1 MTAHQQSPFKE
12 GEVSEI
18 LKRLTGSY
26 AHRNAEA
33 VSQRAAFA
41 GLLQDDELERD
52 EADQD
57 FSDLDELLAQHSVD
71 LTAKSR
77 AVAHSSPESFMS
89 IEVGLFAGEPSY
101 VPQSSPGDEAE
112 AGLDSSVLDEPV
124 NPNQPDQFGPG
135 VNAKTGCSK
144 RHGRALSTPG
154 RAGLVA
160 NFHLSHAERLV
171 AITNLRELDPTIFDD
186 QLEKL
191 LRIDALIQKLAREY
205 QGRGELPDWAKFV
218 TPEMKQF
225 FRTFLLSTKPDAKT
239 ITIRLDHQTAEAAL
253 LSPRP
258 PANYL
263 GEIIKRTLAK
273 LGIET
278 DMTFTLEFNHTG
290 RSENHPAHIHGTLCV
305 PDDKVDE
312 VTKALR
318 NALSEGYRQRY
329 KNLAIHIEK
338 PKSARAWAAY
348 CVKEYNT
355 TAIKLTTHR
364 GQKTRPDY
372 GSRKLTQDAKVLY
385 ANIDAWLNA

>member
-1 MTAHQQSPFKE
+1 MCQTLRTIEKCRTPWRQPGNRENENLTQLTGNESAMTAHQQSPFKE

-18 LKRLTGSY
+18 LKRLIGSF

-41 GLLQDDELERD
+41 GLLQDDELEQD
-52 EADQD
+52 EAGQD
-57 FSDLDELLAQHSVD
+57 FSGLDELLAQHSVD

-77 AVAHSSPESFMS
+77 AVAHGSPESFIS

-101 VPQSSPGDEAE
+101 VPQSSPCDEAE
-112 AGLDSSVLDEPV
+112 AGLDSSALDEPV
-124 NPNQPDQFGPG
+124 TPNKPDQFGPG

-171 AITNLRELDPTIFDD
+171 AITNLRELDPILTDD
-186 QLEKL
+186 QLKKL
-191 LRIDALIQKLAREY
+191 LKIDAFVHTLVQGY
-205 QGRGELPDWAKFV
+205 QGNGELPDWAKFV

-225 FRTFLLSTKPDAKT
+225 FRIYLLSTKPGAKT
-239 ITIRLDHQTAEAAL
+239 ITIRLDHETAEAAL
-253 LSPRP
+253 AGPRP

-278 DMTFTLEFNHTG
+278 DMTFTLEFIHTG
-290 RSENHPAHIHGTLCV
+290 RTENHPAHIHGTLCI
-305 PDDKVDE
+305 PDDKADE
-312 VTKALR
+312 VTEALR
-318 NALSEGYRQRY
+318 NALSEGYRQR
-329 KNLAIHIEK
+329 
-338 PKSARAWAAY
+338 
-348 CVKEYNT
+348 
-355 TAIKLTTHR
+355 
-364 GQKTRPDY
+364 
-372 GSRKLTQDAKVLY
+372 
-385 ANIDAWLNA
+385 

>member
-1 MTAHQQSPFKE
+1 MNGNQQNPFKE
-12 GEVSEI
+12 GEVTEI
-18 LKRLTGSY
+18 LKRLKGSF

-41 GLLQDDELERD
+41 GLPQDDELEQD

-57 FSDLDELLAQHSVD
+57 FSDLDELLAQHPVD

-77 AVAHSSPESFMS
+77 AVAHSSPESFIS
-89 IEVGLFAGEPSY
+89 IEVGLFAGQPSY
-101 VPQSSPGDEAE
+101 VPQSSPGDETE
-112 AGLDSSVLDEPV
+112 AGLDRSVLDEPFT
-124 NPNQPDQFGPG
+124 PNQPDQFGPG

-144 RHGRALSTPG
+144 RHGRALLTPG

-171 AITNLRELDPTIFDD
+171 AITNLKELDPTISDD

-205 QGRGELPDWAKFV
+205 QGRGELPNWAKFV

-239 ITIRLDHQTAEAAL
+239 ITIRLDHETAEAAL
-253 LSPRP
+253 AGPRP

-273 LGIET
+273 HCVET

-290 RSENHPAHIHGTLCV
+290 RTENHPAHIHGTLCI
-305 PDDKVDE
+305 PDDRVDE
-312 VTKALR
+312 VTEALR
-318 NALSEGYRQRY
+318 NALAEGYRQRY
-329 KNLAIHIEK
+329 KNLAVHIEK

-348 CVKEYNT
+348 CVKECNT
-355 TAIKLTTHR
+355 TAIKLTTDR

-372 GSRKLTQDAKVLY
+372 AARKLTQDARAFY
-385 ANIDAWLNA
+385 ENISAWLGE